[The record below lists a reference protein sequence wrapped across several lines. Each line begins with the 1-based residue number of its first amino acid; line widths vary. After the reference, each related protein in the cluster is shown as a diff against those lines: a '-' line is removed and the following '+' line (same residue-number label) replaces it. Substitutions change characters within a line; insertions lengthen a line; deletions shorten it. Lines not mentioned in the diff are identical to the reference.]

1 MISKI
6 TKVNG
11 FGVLDNFES
20 TDAKPFNRYNLI
32 YGWNG
37 SGKTTLGRLFRCLEM
52 KSNHIEFSDCDF
64 SIEFLNKSRADSKNY
79 KHDYDIR
86 VFNQDFAKE
95 NINLFDSQTKPI
107 VFISKEKV
115 EEKKEL
121 DRQRLRLKEKE
132 ADIIKMDE
140 ERVDLEKKIDEL
152 HKTSGKSIKDFL
164 LGTTYANVTYNKTTS
179 ASIWKTLPK
188 DEHLADLE
196 LSETEL
202 AVEKS
207 YTLVNSKK
215 EHISLSIL
223 PTDIDVERISEVEK
237 EVAELIA
244 VNITSKVI
252 DRLKENPE
260 ISEWVSQGLVLHQNT
275 QMETCEFCGNTLQ
288 SERLSALNGHYN
300 EEYATLQDRISNQI
314 SKLEKGIRSELTN
327 VRHLLYDNL
336 KVDYDNTLE
345 AVEDKLKLVNAT
357 INEWI
362 KQLKEKKD
370 NPFVCSE
377 VNLTK
382 HTSFSEFNEELN
394 TLRNII
400 IEHNKI
406 SSSYTDLAEKAKKKI
421 ESHFVS
427 QLSVE
432 QDLTGKET
440 SHNEILAKIKAEN
453 EELGKIKEV
462 IKTIEDELKS
472 DTLAIGEIN
481 TKLHKFLG
489 RNDITL
495 IRQVEGGYQLK
506 RGENIARNLSEGEK
520 TAISLIYFFSKIQEN
535 DANISRQI
543 IVLDDPISSFDS
555 NHLFNAASLIK
566 NECSPASQLFVLTH
580 NFWFFK
586 QVRDWM
592 SKKNNN
598 KNGDSANF
606 YVVKKGVL
614 SSAGSSLTKFH
625 SEYQYVF
632 NCVLN
637 YQDLEEFDD
646 SVCFTIANTIRR
658 LLEAFTSFKT
668 PHNSGF
674 IGVLEMAEKK
684 GLTAQQRDRIYY
696 FLNKYSHLDR
706 IESFDTTIEP
716 LLEEGKNVVEDVLSL
731 IKKLDEDHY
740 TSMLK
745 VCNYED
751 KVIMN

>member
-20 TDAKPFNRYNLI
+20 KDAKPFNRYNLV

-37 SGKTTLGRLFRCLEM
+37 SGKTTLARLFRCLEM

-64 SIEFLNKSRADSKNY
+64 SIDFLDKTKVESKNY
-79 KHDYDIR
+79 EHSFDIR
-86 VFNQDFAKE
+86 VFNQDFAND

-121 DRQRLRLKEKE
+121 DRQKVLIKEKK
-132 ADIIKMDE
+132 ADIIKMEE
-140 ERVDLEKKIDEL
+140 ERDDLEKKIDEL
-152 HKTSGKSIKDFL
+152 HKSSGKSIKDFL
-164 LGTTYANVTYNKTTS
+164 LGTTYANVTYNKNTS
-179 ASIWKTLPK
+179 VSIWKTLPK
-188 DEHLADLE
+188 DDQLEGLE
-196 LSETEL
+196 LSEAEL
-202 AVEKS
+202 SVEKS

-215 EHISLSIL
+215 ENISLSIL
-223 PTDIDVERISEVEK
+223 PIDIDFEKISEVER

-260 ISEWVSQGLVLHQNT
+260 ISEWVSRGLILHQTT
-275 QMETCEFCGNTLQ
+275 QSKNCEFCGNALQ
-288 SERLSALNGHYN
+288 SERLDALQGHYN
-300 EEYATLQDRISNQI
+300 KEYAALQDRISNQI
-314 SKLEKGIRSELTN
+314 SKLEKGIRSELAI
-327 VRHLLYDNL
+327 VSHLLYDSL
-336 KVDYDNTLE
+336 KLDYNNALETLN
-345 AVEDKLKLVNAT
+345 DKLKLVNAR

-362 KQLKEKKD
+362 EQLKDKRD
-370 NPFVCSE
+370 NPFVCFE
-377 VNLTK
+377 INLIDATI
-382 HTSFSEFNEELN
+382 FREFNEELN
-394 TLRNII
+394 KLKKII
-400 IEHNKI
+400 IEHNEI
-406 SSSYTDLAEKAKKKI
+406 SSSYAELAEKAKKKI

-432 QDLTGKET
+432 HDLPGNEK
-440 SHNEILAKIKAEN
+440 SLNEIHGKIKKEN
-453 EELGKIKEV
+453 EELGKINDV

-489 RNDITL
+489 RNDIAL
-495 IRQVEGGYQLK
+495 IRQDEGGYQLK
-506 RGENIARNLSEGEK
+506 RGKNIARNLSEGEK

-566 NECSPASQLFVLTH
+566 NQCLHASQLFVLTH

-586 QVRDWM
+586 QIRDWM
-592 SKKNNN
+592 SKTK
-598 KNGDSANF
+598 DSANF
-606 YVVKKGVL
+606 YVVRKGVL
-614 SSAGSSLTKFH
+614 SNAGSSLTKFH

-632 NCVLN
+632 NCVLS

-646 SVCFTIANTIRR
+646 SICFTMANSIRR

-668 PHNSGF
+668 PHSSGF
-674 IGVLEMAEKK
+674 IGALEIAEKK

-740 TSMLK
+740 ASMLK

-751 KVIMN
+751 KLIMN